1 MVVSFFKS
9 RRIPRS
15 LLPRSSSESLKPE
28 QMEWLTNPEIWIAL
42 VTLTVLEIVLGID
55 NIIFISIVASRLPK
69 EQQDR
74 ARKVGLLMAMFTR
87 ILLLVTLSWMAHLT
101 KPLFTVLGKAFS
113 GRDLIL
119 SGGGLFLLYKATH
132 EIHEKM
138 EGDEEEA
145 VAGAASTQT
154 FARVIF
160 SIMILDIVFSL
171 DSVITAV
178 GMVDE
183 VPVMIAAIVI
193 AVGAMFFAAGP
204 IAQFVDDHPTVKML
218 ALSFLLLIG
227 LSLVGEG
234 FGHHIPKAYV
244 YFSMGFSAFVEFL
257 NLRSKRKGAPVR
269 LHEPKFAEVVD
280 VAAEPAPGS
289 E

>member
-1 MVVSFFKS
+1 
-9 RRIPRS
+9 
-15 LLPRSSSESLKPE
+15 
-28 QMEWLTNPEIWIAL
+28 MEWIANPEIWVAL

-55 NIIFISIVASRLPK
+55 NIIFISIVASKLPK
-69 EQQDR
+69 DQQPR
-74 ARKVGLLMAMFTR
+74 ARRLGLLLAMGTR
-87 ILLLVTLSWMAHLT
+87 VLLLLTLSWLVHLT
-101 KPLFTVLGKAFS
+101 TPLFTVPYWEKSFS

-119 SGGGLFLLYKATH
+119 FSGGLFLLYKSTH

-138 EGDEEEA
+138 EGDEAEA
-145 VAGAASTQT
+145 VAEQAGAKS
-154 FARVIF
+154 FGSVLL
-160 SIMILDIVFSL
+160 SIAILDIVFSL

-183 VPVMIAAIVI
+183 VPVMVAAIII
-193 AVGAMFFAAGP
+193 AVGVMVWAADT
-204 IAQFVDDHPTVKML
+204 ISEFVDDHPTVKML

-234 FGHHIPKAYV
+234 MGHHIPKAYI

-257 NLRSKRKGAPVR
+257 NLRAKRKGTPVR
-269 LHEPKFAEVVD
+269 LHQPRFSDIDDGPAE
-280 VAAEPAPGS
+280 ETC